1 MFIQQKFILHFVNA
15 IEKNER
21 GNVQNLQVLEPARR
35 DQFGDAIGTDQI
47 FDLRVYNKD
56 LIKLPDLMKI
66 RLGSIINCT
75 LYLASKKVVIN
86 DGREFYQPYLTLKNI
101 EVVKLA
107 EPTPEPTAEPTP
119 EVTPGVTLQ
128 WPQSTNDVF

>member
-1 MFIQQKFILHFVNA
+1 MFIQQKFILHFVSA

-21 GNVQNLQVLEPARR
+21 GNVQNLQLLEPARR

-47 FDLRVYNKD
+47 FDVRIYNKD

-66 RLGSIINCT
+66 RLGSIVNCT

-101 EVVKLA
+101 EVVKMS
-107 EPTPEPTAEPTP
+107 EPTQAPKPTQAPEQT
-119 EVTPGVTLQ
+119 
-128 WPQSTNDVF
+128 TNNDLAPW

>member
-1 MFIQQKFILHFVNA
+1 MFIQQKFVLHYVSA

-21 GNVQNLQVLEPARR
+21 GNVQNLQLLEPARR

-47 FDLRVYNKD
+47 FDVRIYNKD

-66 RLGSIINCT
+66 RLGSIVNCT

-86 DGREFYQPYLTLKNI
+86 TGREFYQPYLTLKNI
-101 EVVKLA
+101 EVVKMS
-107 EPTPEPTAEPTP
+107 ETTPTPAATENNENAPY
-119 EVTPGVTLQ
+119 
-128 WPQSTNDVF
+128 

>member
-1 MFIQQKFILHFVNA
+1 MFINSKFVLHFVSA

-21 GNVQNLQVLEPARR
+21 GNVQNLQLLEPARR

-47 FDLRVYNKD
+47 FDVRIYNKD

-66 RLGSIINCT
+66 RLGSIVQCS
-75 LYLASKKVVIN
+75 LSLASKKVTTP

-101 EVVKLA
+101 EVVKSNDQFG
-107 EPTPEPTAEPTP
+107 T
-119 EVTPGVTLQ
+119 VTPPTIQAQGTE
-128 WPQSTNDVF
+128 TNNFNAPY

>member
-1 MFIQQKFILHFVNA
+1 MFINSKFVLHFVSA

-21 GNVQNLQVLEPARR
+21 GNVQNLQLLEPARR

-47 FDLRVYNKD
+47 FDVRIYNKD

-66 RLGSIINCT
+66 RLGSIVQCS
-75 LYLASKKVVIN
+75 LYLASKKVTTQ

-101 EVVKLA
+101 EVVKMNDLSG
-107 EPTPEPTAEPTP
+107 T
-119 EVTPGVTLQ
+119 VTPPTIQ
-128 WPQSTNDVF
+128 APAPETNDFNAPY

>member
-1 MFIQQKFILHFVNA
+1 MFIQQKFILHFVSA

-21 GNVQNLQVLEPARR
+21 GNIQNLQLLEPARR
-35 DQFGDAIGTDQI
+35 DQFGDTIGTDQI
-47 FDLRVYNKD
+47 FDVRIYNKD
-56 LIKLPDLMKI
+56 LLKLPDLMKI

-86 DGREFYQPYLTLKNI
+86 DGREFHQPYLTLKNI

-107 EPTPEPTAEPTP
+107 ETQPMQAPATEPTE
-119 EVTPGVTLQ
+119 
-128 WPQSTNDVF
+128 TNNFNPLF

>member
-1 MFIQQKFILHFVNA
+1 MFIQQKFILHYVSA

-21 GNVQNLQVLEPARR
+21 GNVQNLQLLEPARR

-47 FDLRVYNKD
+47 FDVRIYNKD

-66 RLGSIINCT
+66 RLGSIVNCT

-101 EVVKLA
+101 EVVKMS
-107 EPTPEPTAEPTP
+107 EPTTTPEPTPAPEPT
-119 EVTPGVTLQ
+119 
-128 WPQSTNDVF
+128 TNNETSPF

>member
-1 MFIQQKFILHFVNA
+1 MFINQKFILHFVSA

-21 GNVQNLQVLEPARR
+21 GNVQNLQLLEPARR

-47 FDLRVYNKD
+47 FDVRIYNKD

-66 RLGSIINCT
+66 RLGSIVNCS
-75 LYLASKKVVIN
+75 LYLASKKVVTN

-101 EVVKLA
+101 EVVKSNEATPAPAPA
-107 EPTPEPTAEPTP
+107 EPTEQNNLNPP
-119 EVTPGVTLQ
+119 
-128 WPQSTNDVF
+128 F

>member
-1 MFIQQKFILHFVNA
+1 MFINQKFILHFVSA

-21 GNVQNLQVLEPARR
+21 GNVQNLQLLEPARR

-47 FDLRVYNKD
+47 FDVRIYNKD

-66 RLGSIINCT
+66 RLGSIVNCS
-75 LYLASKKVVIN
+75 LYLASKKVVTN

-101 EVVKLA
+101 EVVKSNEA
-107 EPTPEPTAEPTP
+107 TPAPTEPTE
-119 EVTPGVTLQ
+119 Q
-128 WPQSTNDVF
+128 TNLNPPF

>member
-1 MFIQQKFILHFVNA
+1 MFINQKFILHFVSA

-21 GNVQNLQVLEPARR
+21 GNVQNLQLLEPARR

-47 FDLRVYNKD
+47 FDVRIYNKD

-66 RLGSIINCT
+66 RLGSIVNCS
-75 LYLASKKVVIN
+75 LYLATKKVVTN

-101 EVVKLA
+101 EVVKSNEATPTPAPA
-107 EPTPEPTAEPTP
+107 EPTE
-119 EVTPGVTLQ
+119 Q
-128 WPQSTNDVF
+128 TNLNQPF

>member
-1 MFIQQKFILHFVNA
+1 MFINQKFILHFVSA

-21 GNVQNLQVLEPARR
+21 GNVQNLQLLEPARR

-47 FDLRVYNKD
+47 FDVRIYNKD

-66 RLGSIINCT
+66 RLGSIVNCS
-75 LYLASKKVVIN
+75 LYLASKKVVTN

-101 EVVKLA
+101 EVVKSNEATPAPAPA
-107 EPTPEPTAEPTP
+107 EPTE
-119 EVTPGVTLQ
+119 Q
-128 WPQSTNDVF
+128 TNLNPPF

>member
-1 MFIQQKFILHFVNA
+1 MFIQQKFILHFVSA

-21 GNVQNLQVLEPARR
+21 GNVQNLQLLEPARR

-47 FDLRVYNKD
+47 FDVRIYNKD

-66 RLGSIINCT
+66 RLGSIVNCT

-86 DGREFYQPYLTLKNI
+86 DGREFFQPYLTLKNI

-107 EPTPEPTAEPTP
+107 EPTQAPEPTPAPEPT
-119 EVTPGVTLQ
+119 
-128 WPQSTNDVF
+128 TNNEQAPW

>member
-1 MFIQQKFILHFVNA
+1 MFINQKFILHYVSA

-21 GNVQNLQVLEPARR
+21 GNVQNLQLLEPARR

-47 FDLRVYNKD
+47 FDVRIYNKD

-66 RLGSIINCT
+66 RLGSIVNCT

-101 EVVKLA
+101 EVIKSNETTPA
-107 EPTPEPTAEPTP
+107 PTPAPTEPTEQNNFNAP
-119 EVTPGVTLQ
+119 
-128 WPQSTNDVF
+128 F